1 MTMADKGFKK
11 QLFTQFSLI
20 AKSLSNGHR
29 LELLELLAQGDRSV
43 EDLAKVSGL
52 SVANTSQ
59 HLQSLR
65 RCGLLSTRTEG
76 HHVFYRLSDY
86 RIMEIIGS
94 IQRIAHQNLGAI
106 DQLVTT
112 YLTSKDDLQPMSREE
127 LLEKARK
134 GLITVVDV
142 RPEEEYQAGH
152 LPNAVNIQLSR
163 LKEEL
168 DRIPG
173 DKQVIAYCRGPFC
186 VLAFDAVEKLRSL
199 GYEARRL
206 EDGFPEWKLEG
217 LPVEND

>member
-1 MTMADKGFKK
+1 MTAKSVKK

-29 LELLELLAQGDRSV
+29 LELLEFLAQGDRSV
-43 EDLAKVSGL
+43 EALAKVSGL
-52 SVANTSQ
+52 TVANTSQ

-65 RCGLLSTRTEG
+65 RCGLVDTRSEG
-76 HHVFYRLSDY
+76 HHVYYRLSDY
-86 RIMEIIGS
+86 RIMEIIGA
-94 IQRIAHQNLGAI
+94 IQRIAHQNLGTI

-112 YLTSKDDLQPMSREE
+112 YLTSKDDLEPMSREE

-142 RPEEEYQAGH
+142 RPEEEFQAGH
-152 LPNAVNIQLSR
+152 LPNAINIQLSK

-168 DRIPG
+168 DRIPA

-186 VLAFDAVEKLRSL
+186 VLAFDAVEQLRSL
-199 GYEARRL
+199 GYEAQRL
-206 EDGFPEWKLEG
+206 EDGFPEWKLQG
-217 LPVEND
+217 LPVEGK